1 MKTKLLIF
9 ISVWLFSAI
18 HSFAVPVIGTVTS
31 NNLNIGSVDGYIIV
45 NGISGSGAITISASS
60 SNNSILSVTGVKY
73 TSPQKVAII
82 NVKEFGNSGSVNLTV
97 TANDGSPTNK
107 VFSINVGDFYKKGCM
122 LSIYD
127 IVFWTNNLPSLTI
140 ESVLDTIVP
149 TSANNMQDD
158 ENGIYKGLPLTQGG
172 PNGSKYGI
180 AITTRLK
187 GYYTPPSTG
196 YYLFVGNAPQGVQMN
211 LYKNNEILPVNV
223 YGRFQKE
230 IEVLSL
236 TNKISFVT
244 TLSGGNTYGFLASG
258 SAYDNNIW
266 DISVAYLGT
275 NPPNIVTVSGN
286 GVYNTPSVAGVN
298 PVVMSGN
305 QITPYSDFKKP
316 ILTETLNFLRK
327 SNNKIYITWKK
338 AIDPDEESNSGIF
351 GYKIY
356 VDGKLNKILK
366 GENNTSYVLSGLDEA
381 TNYSIFYTCF
391 DKNGNES
398 FPSNVINETTYTAET
413 NKPTPPNS
421 FTVLGLGDMS
431 INVAWSGA
439 TDVESAIFGYNL
451 FVDGIKY
458 NTSAL
463 GILSKT
469 NQILK
474 TYQPN
479 TVHEY
484 YVTALDGSLNESL
497 PSLTQV
503 FTTLG
508 FDHLLNSPGV
518 KKVAMDITTDYV
530 GKSEGIGLNGAAF
543 NRNDYLGS
551 TLDIH
556 TDLAPSMVRWGSL
569 DANPVSFSSRSGLVA
584 KNRPNSATFS
594 EFIKFATFLKAHAEI
609 AIGTDDN
616 PEIDWRANPTNTM
629 QRFIGYIQGTKTIAG
644 FPQYN
649 LGYARRL
656 EEGFVNP
663 PLYDNSTTNVYIEFG
678 CEPWGGT
685 SNGVGVDHNAG
696 GFNDYKVYALWA
708 RELANAAKAIPGFD
722 STRIKLY
729 YSGREPHPTEF
740 GSKELHEDMFFSPGP
755 DRLDGYTLGGY
766 VGGNIGLVKEIEVG
780 KSELDYFK
788 NAREEIF
795 KKLAGLKLTMN
806 IDLTATVNGNPRQ
819 PKLRPSIFYETDMSS
834 ETINK
839 KFGQAILMAD
849 FHMQSLKLGQISPLN
864 FALGDSQWGLFQS
877 GTIKMPR
884 YYVMKLLNRFVKSNI
899 LGVSGRTKEVLLKSD
914 GNVSQDPDPV
924 SMNAYHKDGK
934 YVVLLVSK
942 DFEHDFEVQLNLPA
956 GITPVA
962 SSGKKYILRPETNFD
977 SKGTILDSENVV
989 VNNKLIVT
997 VPKYTLVLLTFSG
1010 NTLTNRELT
1019 VGYTNYRKPTSVSLS
1034 VEEAPSL
1041 SPNIETPLGTM
1052 EFKTSFVPS
1061 NVYEE
1066 SKRLQWK
1073 IFKSS
1078 PTMEIDIQEKNNG
1091 SQLNIQAQNCSSI
1104 GTVTVVGELMDNP
1117 NLFSFTRTF
1126 TITNQVVDLDNLLPC
1141 PTSKINETNIQNLVN
1156 FNVSPNP
1163 SEGTVTLT
1171 ANLSGSVV
1179 ITNIQGSV
1187 IYQTEFN
1194 QNSKK
1199 SILNLEPGI
1208 YIAKF
1213 TSKLGTSSKKIVIT
1227 N

>member
-1 MKTKLLIF
+1 MKTKLQILLSI
-9 ISVWLFSAI
+9 WLFSAF
-18 HSFAVPVIGTVTS
+18 HLFAQPMIGTVTS
-31 NNLNIGSVDGYIIV
+31 NNLNIGSSDGYIIV
-45 NGISGSGAITISASS
+45 NGISASGEITISASS

-97 TANDGSPTNK
+97 TADNGSQTDK
-107 VFSINVGDFYKKGCM
+107 VFTINVGDFYRKGCM

-127 IVFWTNNLPSLTI
+127 IVFWTNNLPSLTT

-275 NPPNIVTVSGN
+275 NPPNIVPVSGN
-286 GVYNTPSVAGVN
+286 GVYNTPSVAGAN

-338 AIDPDEESNSGIF
+338 AVDPDEESNSGIF

-366 GENNTSYVLSGLDEA
+366 GENNTSYVLSGLDEV

-469 NQILK
+469 NLILK

-479 TVHEY
+479 TAHEY
-484 YVTALDGSLNESL
+484 YVTAIDGSGNESN
-497 PSLTQV
+497 PSVLQT

-508 FDHLLNSPGV
+508 FNEMINSPGV

-530 GKSEGIGLNGAAF
+530 GKSEGIGLNGRAF
-543 NRNDYLGS
+543 NRNEHVGS
-551 TLDIH
+551 SLNTFR
-556 TDLAPSMVRWGSL
+556 DLAPGMIRWGTL
-569 DANPVSFSSRSGLVA
+569 HANTLSFQNSSGLTA
-584 KNRPNSATFS
+584 KNRANSSTFA
-594 EFIKFATFLKAHAEI
+594 EFIKFASNLNAHAEI
-609 AIGTDDN
+609 AIGADDN
-616 PEIDWRANPTNTM
+616 PEIDWRANPKATM
-629 QRFIGYIQGTKTIAG
+629 ERFIGYIQGTRTITGNAN
-644 FPQYN
+644 YN
-649 LGYARRL
+649 LGYRRRL
-656 EEGFVNP
+656 EEGFINP
-663 PLYDNSTTNVYIEFG
+663 PLYDNPKTNVYIEFG

-696 GFNDYKVYALWA
+696 GFDDYKVYALWA
-708 RELANAAKAIPGFD
+708 RELANAAKAIPDFD
-722 STRIKLY
+722 STRIKMY
-729 YSGREPHPTEF
+729 YSGREPHPTEY
-740 GSKELHEDMFFSPGP
+740 GSGDMHKNLFFSPGP

-766 VGGNIGLVKEIEVG
+766 VGGNLGYVKEIEPG

-788 NAREEIF
+788 NARDEAF
-795 KKLAGLKLTMN
+795 KKLIGLRLTMD
-806 IDLTATVNGNPRQ
+806 IDLTPVVDGNPRE

-834 ETINK
+834 ESVNK
-839 KFGQAILMAD
+839 RFGQAILMAD
-849 FHMQSLKLGQISPLN
+849 FHMQSLKLGLVSPLN
-864 FALGDSQWGLFQS
+864 FELNDNQWGLFQS

-884 YYVMKLLNRFVKSNI
+884 YYVMQLLNRFVKSNI
-899 LGVSGRTKEVLLKSD
+899 LGVSGRTKEILINAKGQPSIDL
-914 GNVSQDPDPV
+914 DPV

-934 YVVLLVSK
+934 YVVLLISK
-942 DFEHDFEVQLNLPA
+942 DFEHDFEVQLNLPS
-956 GITPVA
+956 GITPMA
-962 SSGKKYILRPETNFD
+962 SSGKKYVLRPETNYD
-977 SKGTILDSENVV
+977 SKTSILDSENVV
-989 VNNKLIVT
+989 VNNKMIVA

-1010 NTLTNRELT
+1010 NTLDRKELP
-1019 VGYTNYRKPTSVSLS
+1019 VGYTNYKKPTSVSITA
-1034 VEEAPSL
+1034 EENGTQ
-1041 SPNIETPLGTM
+1041 SPNIETPVGIM
-1052 EFKTSFVPS
+1052 EFKTSFTPS
-1061 NVYEE
+1061 NIYNAA
-1066 SKRLQWK
+1066 KRIQWK
-1073 IFKSS
+1073 VFKSS
-1078 PTMEIDIQEKNNG
+1078 PTMELSIEERNYG
-1091 SQLNIQAQNCSSI
+1091 SELYIQAQNCSSI
-1104 GTVTVVGELMDNP
+1104 GTVTVTGELIDNP
-1117 NLFSFTRTF
+1117 NLMSYSKTF
-1126 TITNQVVDLDNLLPC
+1126 TITNQVVDIFDMVPCATNLKDE
-1141 PTSKINETNIQNLVN
+1141 TSLQNLVN
-1156 FNVSPNP
+1156 FKVSPNP
-1163 SEGTVTLT
+1163 SEGSVTLT
-1171 ANLSGSVV
+1171 ANITGTLLV
-1179 ITNIQGSV
+1179 TNIQGSLV
-1187 IYQTEFN
+1187 YQTQFN
-1194 QNSKK
+1194 QDSRK
-1199 SILNLEPGI
+1199 SVLNLEPGI

-1213 TSKLGTSSKKIVIT
+1213 TSKYGTTSKKIVIT